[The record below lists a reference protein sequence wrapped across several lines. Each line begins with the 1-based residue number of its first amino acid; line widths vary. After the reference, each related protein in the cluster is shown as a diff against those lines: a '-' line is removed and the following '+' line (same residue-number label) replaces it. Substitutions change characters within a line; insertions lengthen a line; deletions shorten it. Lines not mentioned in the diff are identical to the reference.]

1 MSLDIARSIAVS
13 SLMASQVQISVASS
27 NVSNADTTGYTVKTA
42 AQVSRRGILAV
53 RHHALRQVRPRH
65 LPLYRAGALRD
76 GAAGYR
82 LMISSYVARNAWL
95 RLHDTH
101 TEKLQ
106 SLRRQFRREKC
117 GKHVYTPLARCTRG
131 AHIAFQL
138 TDITE
143 LSLQSIIGKFDLAR
157 ATEL

>member
-1 MSLDIARSIAVS
+1 
-13 SLMASQVQISVASS
+13 
-27 NVSNADTTGYTVKTA
+27 
-42 AQVSRRGILAV
+42 
-53 RHHALRQVRPRH
+53 
-65 LPLYRAGALRD
+65 
-76 GAAGYR
+76 
-82 LMISSYVARNAWL
+82 MISSYVARNAWL

-117 GKHVYTPLARCTRG
+117 GKHVYTPLARWTRG